1 MGCLLDL
8 LGARHCCG
16 AKDTAMS
23 LVLIP
28 VGETGSNGEKEIMSY
43 CQLLIDPGHRP
54 ERLGHCREG
63 GPDPAPQPAPAQQGW
78 GPGGTPLPSG
88 GLCRGWDVWDGAL
101 TSPHS
106 SSPGSSGPCFR
117 LSMG

>member
-43 CQLLIDPGHRP
+43 CQLLIHSLKD
-54 ERLGHCREG
+54 
-63 GPDPAPQPAPAQQGW
+63 W
-78 GPGGTPLPSG
+78 GRVTRKVVSKQG
-88 GLCRGWDVWDGAL
+88 GLGRFFQAGDV
-101 TSPHS
+101 
-106 SSPGSSGPCFR
+106 
-117 LSMG
+117 